1 MLDFGQAMAAAA
13 PRLDRR
19 VEAVRRFSRFYTQR
33 IGALEEGLL
42 KSPFSLTEVRVLYE
56 LAHRERSTAA
66 GLGRELWLDAGYL
79 SRILARFARRG
90 LIRRTPSDTDARETL
105 LQLTDKG
112 AKTIGPLEARSSEDI
127 RALLGTL
134 SEADQ
139 DRLVQAMG
147 TIEALFGA
155 RPMGGAPYVLRP
167 HRPGD
172 VGWVVHRHAAL
183 YAQEYGWDETFEAL
197 VAEVGAKFIR
207 DYDPKRER
215 CWIAEKDGVPVG
227 SVFLVNKSKTVAQLR
242 LLLVEPGA
250 RGLGVGARLVDE
262 CIRFAR
268 HAGYRKIVLWTNSI
282 LHAARRIYQAAGFRL
297 VSEEPHHSFGK
308 DLVGQTWEL
317 EL

>member
-1 MLDFGQAMAAAA
+1 MASVAPALDH
-13 PRLDRR
+13 R
-19 VEAVRRFSRFYTQR
+19 VASVRRFSRFYTQR

-42 KSPFSLTEVRVLYE
+42 KSPFSLAEVRVLYE
-56 LAHRERSTAA
+56 IAHRDRTTAA
-66 GLGRELWLDAGYL
+66 ELARELGLDAGYL
-79 SRILARFARRG
+79 SRILGRFARGG
-90 LIRRTPSDTDARETL
+90 LVRRTPSDTDGRQTL

-112 AKTIGPLEARSSEDI
+112 AKTLGPLEARSSEDI
-127 RALLGTL
+127 RGLLGTL

-139 DRLVQAMG
+139 ARLVQAMA
-147 TIEALFGA
+147 TIEGLFGA
-155 RPMGGAPYVLRP
+155 HAASGPAYVLRP

-172 VGWVVHRHAAL
+172 IGWVVHRHAAL
-183 YAQEYGWDETFEAL
+183 YAREYGWNEEFEAL

-215 CWIAEKDGVPVG
+215 CWIAEKDGEPVG
-227 SVFLVNKSKTVAQLR
+227 SVFLVSKSKSVAQLR

-250 RGLGVGARLVDE
+250 RGKGIGARLVDE

-282 LHAARRIYQAAGFRL
+282 LHAARRIYEAAGFRL
-297 VSEEPHHSFGK
+297 VSEQPHRSFGK
-308 DLVGQTWEL
+308 ALVGQTWEL